1 MSKEQIQ
8 RLGVHAFAS
17 NIAANVA
24 EDLVLNNVSDI
35 IEYYERT
42 NNHDVGLG
50 ITITDK
56 NVAVVIRVYGPNG
69 WETNE
74 FNFNVDALK
83 TDRIRRRG
91 GNEHV

>member
-8 RLGVHAFAS
+8 RLGVYAYAS

-42 NNHDVGLG
+42 NDG
-50 ITITDK
+50 
-56 NVAVVIRVYGPNG
+56 NVDLNISVADRNVVVVIRVHGPNG

-83 TDRIRRRG
+83 TERIRRSG
-91 GNEHV
+91 GGEHV